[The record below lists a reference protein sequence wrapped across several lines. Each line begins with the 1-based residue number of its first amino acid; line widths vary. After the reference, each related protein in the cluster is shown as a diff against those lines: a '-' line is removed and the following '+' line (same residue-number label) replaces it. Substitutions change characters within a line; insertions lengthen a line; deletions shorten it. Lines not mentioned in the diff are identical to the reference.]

1 MLIILL
7 HWPIGILK
15 YLFKIDANIS
25 EPPVLKPDRYII
37 PLAIPIDIEDTKTI
51 KNSFFKY
58 PCKLYENVLVNDSN
72 RVNIAD
78 PIIVYIALSFPRIK

>member
-1 MLIILL
+1 MIISIIFDDTVRINIAQIVLVIPNRKAPRIIINVLIILL

-51 KNSFFKY
+51 KNSFQ
-58 PCKLYENVLVNDSN
+58 N
-72 RVNIAD
+72 
-78 PIIVYIALSFPRIK
+78 